1 MSCFQ
6 YCVQFTINMDVVF
19 MNSKCGACSKHLMV
33 SCKILNLPE
42 ILIMSFDLCIET
54 WEEMQMQC
62 YFRQVPSL
70 FILFYKV
77 KVLLILQGSFHDS
90 Q

>member
-1 MSCFQ
+1 MLIKVHDLSCFQ

-42 ILIMSFDLCIET
+42 ILIMSFDHVSKSRRKCKCSVGLDR
-54 WEEMQMQC
+54 
-62 YFRQVPSL
+62 YQVY
-70 FILFYKV
+70 LFYS
-77 KVLLILQGSFHDS
+77 IR
-90 Q
+90 

>member
-1 MSCFQ
+1 MWSMLKASYGIMQ
-6 YCVQFTINMDVVF
+6 
-19 MNSKCGACSKHLMV
+19 NSESSWNPDYELW
-33 SCKILNLPE
+33 S
-42 ILIMSFDLCIET
+42 CIET

-77 KVLLILQGSFHDS
+77 YMYH
-90 Q
+90 